1 MKKNL
6 LLLSAA
12 FAFTSAFS
20 TSAIAQS
27 KLVLAKAEIE
37 ANPAVWNTVNENA
50 FTYSGEGVIQSDT
63 WQETTAANPTLHNV
77 RRYTY
82 TNNATGLPTTT
93 VFETWDDVAGA
104 WVKQNRRNYTYNTA
118 GLPLTISVNEWNATT
133 NAWGGVVSDS
143 TFTYTNGRV
152 SLLSTRYSSGMTMVN
167 EGKVAYTYLTNGKLE
182 KAEHSGWNSNT
193 NAWTAVNGRTT
204 YAYDAAGRTT
214 QIVQN
219 NYDYAAA
226 VWYVMTEDNY
236 TYNAMGQ
243 KTLYLRRVAE
253 PNVPIYNFFK
263 EEFTGFNSNL
273 QGIGGN
279 TFIYDTGMNTWSP
292 FLRNTYVYQSFVAT
306 EDVAVNTNF
315 AMAFPNPAAERV
327 TIRLNAQ
334 PNQPTR
340 VQIYNAIG
348 ILVQTNE
355 LKQQETTL
363 SLEGL
368 ASGMYVARIIQ
379 GNAFQSLKLQIVR

>member
-6 LLLSAA
+6 LLLSAL
-12 FAFTSAFS
+12 FLSA
-20 TSAIAQS
+20 SALAQS

-50 FTYSGEGVIQSDT
+50 FTYSGGGVIESDT
-63 WQETTAANPTLHNV
+63 WQETSAANPVLHNV
-77 RRYTY
+77 RRFTY
-82 TNNATGLPTTT
+82 TNNATGLPTAT
-93 VFETWDDVAGA
+93 VFETWDATTSA
-104 WVKQNRRNYTYNTA
+104 WVKQNRRAYTYNTA
-118 GLPLTISVNEWNATT
+118 GQPLTITVNDWVNG
-133 NAWGGVVSDS
+133 AWSAAMTDS
-143 TFTYTNGRV
+143 TFAYANGRV
-152 SLLSTRYSSGMTMVN
+152 SLLTTRYNNGTALVN
-167 EGKVAYTYLTNGKLE
+167 DGKVAYTYLTNGKLQ
-182 KAEHSGWNSNT
+182 KTEHSGWNSNT
-193 NAWTAVNGRTT
+193 NAWTAVDIRTNYT
-204 YAYDAAGRTT
+204 YDAAGRTT

-219 NYDYAAA
+219 NYDYTAA
-226 VWYVMTEDNY
+226 VWYVVTEDTY

-243 KTLYLRRVAE
+243 KTLFLRRVAE

-263 EEFTGFNSNL
+263 EEYTGFNSNL
-273 QGIGGN
+273 QGIGSN
-279 TFIYDTGMNTWSP
+279 TFIYDTGVNSWSP
-292 FLRNTYVYQSFVAT
+292 FLRNTFVYQSFVAT
-306 EDVAVNTNF
+306 EDTPVNTNF

-327 TIRLNAQ
+327 TIRLNDQ

-340 VQIYNAIG
+340 VQIYNAVG

-355 LKQQETTL
+355 LRQQETTL